1 MPVVDFAP
9 DGFSTYRPAPGIAP
23 ETVPMIIPLK
33 FWTKYDKNPPEDWVT
48 WVKKGEGGAGG
59 TTSDAVKRVTNTP
72 KWQIIG
78 PAYEAWKKGE
88 ETPTEGTP
96 LYAWNGVSR
105 EMADELK
112 KFHIYTIEDLAQ
124 FPDHNLSKLPI
135 QNLREWRKKA
145 QAWIEAAGTSD
156 IGAKLAERDKVIE
169 GQQSQLED
177 MAEQFREMKAAMEAL
192 QKQGKAVA
200 TAAATLKSDDDDDMP
215 EANPG
220 ESLVAADP
228 PPKRGRPRKIG
239 DG

>member
-1 MPVVDFAP
+1 
-9 DGFSTYRPAPGIAP
+9 
-23 ETVPMIIPLK
+23 
-33 FWTKYDKNPPEDWVT
+33 
-48 WVKKGEGGAGG
+48 
-59 TTSDAVKRVTNTP
+59 
-72 KWQIIG
+72 
-78 PAYEAWKKGE
+78 
-88 ETPTEGTP
+88 
-96 LYAWNGVSR
+96 
-105 EMADELK
+105 MADELK

-200 TAAATLKSDDDDDMP
+200 TAAATLRSDDDEDMP